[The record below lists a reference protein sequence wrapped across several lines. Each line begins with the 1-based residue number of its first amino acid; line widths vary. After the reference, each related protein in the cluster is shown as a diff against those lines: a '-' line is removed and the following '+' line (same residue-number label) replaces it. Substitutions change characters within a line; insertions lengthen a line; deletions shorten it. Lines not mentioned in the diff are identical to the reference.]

1 MRPCLILLCCL
12 AIISFAGCTSK
23 KTYVTNAG
31 TTTVETNTLHN
42 TLKITNKQGTAV
54 IGRGAVSAAELELPL
69 YPRAIAKL
77 TGASTVSNTQGG
89 KVYEVS
95 LSTKDTFEETY
106 RWYKERLPAG
116 SEQTHMQASGGSI
129 ASFLVGKM
137 GDRDQKSVL
146 INQSSN
152 LTTIVLTR
160 TVNR

>member
-1 MRPCLILLCCL
+1 MRSCLILVCCL
-12 AIISFAGCTSK
+12 ALVNVVGCTNK
-23 KTYVTNAG
+23 KTIVTNQG
-31 TTTVETNTLHN
+31 TTTVETNTLGN
-42 TLKITNKQGTAV
+42 TVKITNKQGTAV
-54 IGRGAVSAAELELPL
+54 IGKGAVSAAELGLPL

-77 TGASTVSNTQGG
+77 TGASTISSTQGG

-95 LSTKDTFEETY
+95 LSTKDPFEEAY
-106 RWYKERLPAG
+106 QWYKERLPAG

-129 ASFLVGKM
+129 ASFLVGKL

-160 TVNR
+160 TIKH

>member
-1 MRPCLILLCCL
+1 MRSCLIILCCVGL
-12 AIISFAGCTSK
+12 ICVAGCSNK
-23 KTYVTNAG
+23 KTIVTNAG

-54 IGRGAVSAAELELPL
+54 IGRGAVSASELGLPL

-77 TGASTVSNTQGG
+77 TGASTVTNAQGG

-95 LSTKDTFEETY
+95 LSTKDPFEEAY
-106 RWYKERLPAG
+106 QWYKERLPAG

-137 GDRDQKSVL
+137 SDREQKSVL

-152 LTTIVLTR
+152 LTTILLTR
-160 TVNR
+160 TLAR